1 MIKWIFG
8 VMISLLT
15 SAYANDLSSE
25 LNDFLNQAGYAS
37 NVTQPH
43 AYQSQASGYFGGGS
57 LYTRTPVKRY
67 NLVTL
72 DMPSYRAGCSGI
84 DLYAGSLSYI
94 SGDKLKNL
102 GRSIMQ
108 GAGTYAVDVMLATT
122 VPELKQV
129 RDYLQTTVQKVNQA
143 NINSCELAQ
152 NLVGGVWPKTMASQQ
167 KICHD
172 QRAMGGSGLSH
183 DYVSAR
189 MGCSGDSFQKTMQEA
204 SNDNDRKEQ
213 VVLGKNLVWE
223 IVKKS
228 DFLNDNQQLQE
239 LVMSLIG
246 TIIISEDGKVKQV
259 PSLAMDNDL
268 IHTLLGDVVHV
279 HEAQIWHCT
288 DNSKCLNVV
297 RQKISIP
304 EDHSLTGKVK
314 SMILIINQKIQKDEP
329 LTKVEANFL
338 EMTPLPVLKFLLVLN
353 GTHYGNAAIDIQAYA
368 TLIATDLLQKYLTD
382 ILQLIQQYSVNSQI
396 PEHLLKVLQTRMEKA
411 SQSIARLE
419 PHINQKLNEK
429 LQLIEQVAK
438 IEKQLSANMKVQ

>member
-1 MIKWIFG
+1 MRKWIF
-8 VMISLLT
+8 MISLASST
-15 SAYANDLSSE
+15 YANDIASE
-25 LNDFLNQAGYAS
+25 LNDFLEQAGYAS
-37 NVTQPH
+37 NVTHPH

-102 GRSIMQ
+102 GRSIME

-129 RDYLQTTVQKVNQA
+129 RDYLQTTVQKVNQS

-172 QRAMGGSGLSH
+172 QRMMGGSGLSH

-189 MGCSGDSFQKTMQEA
+189 MDCAGDSFQKTMQEA

-213 VVLGKNLVWE
+213 VVLGKNLIWE

-246 TIIISEDGKVKQV
+246 TIIIGEDGKIKQV
-259 PSLAMDNDL
+259 PSLARDNDL
-268 IHTLLGDVVHV
+268 IHTLLGDVADR
-279 HEAQIWHCT
+279 HEAEIWHCT
-288 DNSKCLNVV
+288 TDKCLDVV
-297 RQKISIP
+297 RQKIIIP
-304 EDHSLTGKVK
+304 ENNSLTGKVK
-314 SMILIINQKIQKDEP
+314 SMIASINQKIQKDEP
-329 LTKVEANFL
+329 LTAVEKNFL

-353 GTHYGNAAIDIQAYA
+353 GTHYGNTAIDIQAYA

-382 ILQLIQQYSVNSQI
+382 ILQLIHQYSFNSQI
-396 PEHLLKVLQTRMEKA
+396 PEHLLKVLQTRMASA
-411 SQSIARLE
+411 SQSIAQLE